1 MEKIKKIIYDI
12 ECDID
17 RRTSKYILGLTLLFV
32 ISIIL

>member
-1 MEKIKKIIYDI
+1 MDKMKKIIYDI